1 LYKKYTKYVFQIN
14 MRRLIVLTVILG
26 LSISARSQSIDIIVT
41 VNNIKSNSGI
51 IKVCVFDKETGFPEK
66 TNTAL
71 KCVNSNAKK
80 GVMQVKIEGIVPG
93 KYAIAAHHDENND
106 GKFNT
111 NFIGISKEAAGASNG
126 AKGKMGPPKFTD
138 AVIVIDKN
146 KTQISIVLD

>member
-1 LYKKYTKYVFQIN
+1 
-14 MRRLIVLTVILG
+14 MRRLILLSVILLG
-26 LSISARSQSIDIIVT
+26 LSISARSQNVDIVVS

-66 TNTAL
+66 TNIAL
-71 KCVNSNAKK
+71 KCVNSTAKK

-111 NFIGISKEAAGASNG
+111 NFIGIPKEAAGASNG

-138 AVIVIDKN
+138 AVIAIDKN
-146 KTQISIVLD
+146 KTQISITID

>member
-1 LYKKYTKYVFQIN
+1 VIFNPISFQEN
-14 MRRLIVLTVILG
+14 MRRLILLSVILLG
-26 LSISARSQSIDIIVT
+26 LSISARSQNVDIVVS

-66 TNTAL
+66 TNIAI
-71 KCVNSNAKK
+71 KCVNSTAKK
-80 GVMQVKIEGIVPG
+80 GLMQVKIEGIVPG

-111 NFIGISKEAAGASNG
+111 NFIGIPKETAGASNG

-138 AVIVIDKN
+138 AVIAIDKN
-146 KTQISIVLD
+146 KTQISITID

>member
-1 LYKKYTKYVFQIN
+1 
-14 MRRLIVLTVILG
+14 MRSLIVLSIILS
-26 LSISARSQSIDIIVT
+26 LSISARSQNVDIVVS

-66 TNTAL
+66 TNIAL
-71 KCVNSNAKK
+71 KCVNSTAKK

-93 KYAIAAHHDENND
+93 KYAIVAHHDENND

-111 NFIGISKEAAGASNG
+111 NFIGIPKEAAGASNG

-138 AVIVIDKN
+138 AVIAIDKN
-146 KTQISIVLD
+146 KTQISITID

>member
-1 LYKKYTKYVFQIN
+1 VIFNHISFQEN
-14 MRRLIVLTVILG
+14 MRRLILLSVILLG
-26 LSISARSQSIDIIVT
+26 LSISARSQNVDIVVS

-66 TNTAL
+66 TNIAI
-71 KCVNSNAKK
+71 KCVNSTAKK
-80 GVMQVKIEGIVPG
+80 GLMQVKIEGIVPG

-111 NFIGISKEAAGASNG
+111 NFIGIPKETAGASNG

-138 AVIVIDKN
+138 AVIAIDKN
-146 KTQISIVLD
+146 KTQISITID